1 MEIIERHENR
11 YVLEPLKQYLENEG
25 IQANIQVEWLIGKK
39 RGPYVLCVEDELY
52 EEAIRALDNIDKT
65 GIDDG
70 LPVTTKSGETTEQIK
85 ERYDMWARWVA
96 RIFLVL
102 MIAALI
108 YIVWKY

>member
-65 GIDDG
+65 GIDDEF
-70 LPVTTKSGETTEQIK
+70 PVTTKSGETTEQIK
-85 ERYDMWARWVA
+85 ERYDRATK
-96 RIFLVL
+96 IKSVL
-102 MIAALI
+102 NFQVPNLLTDSQFI
-108 YIVWKY
+108 Y